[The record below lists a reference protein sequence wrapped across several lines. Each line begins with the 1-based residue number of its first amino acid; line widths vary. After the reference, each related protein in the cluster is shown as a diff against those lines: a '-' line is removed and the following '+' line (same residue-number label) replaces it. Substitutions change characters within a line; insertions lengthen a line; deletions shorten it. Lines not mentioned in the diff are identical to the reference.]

1 MPARCDGRL
10 NGWVSTVDN
19 LQVSCMM
26 GMHLPLSMRR
36 TAGGQGGITV
46 QGRGRGEGKQR
57 EGKGKEGIGR
67 CQVLGVAAPGPAGW

>member
-26 GMHLPLSMRR
+26 GMHLPLSMRKDGR
-36 TAGGQGGITV
+36 RAFLFRAG
-46 QGRGRGEGKQR
+46 GRGEGKQR
-57 EGKGKEGIGR
+57 EGKGKGGIGR
-67 CQVLGVAAPGPAGW
+67 VLGVAASGPAG